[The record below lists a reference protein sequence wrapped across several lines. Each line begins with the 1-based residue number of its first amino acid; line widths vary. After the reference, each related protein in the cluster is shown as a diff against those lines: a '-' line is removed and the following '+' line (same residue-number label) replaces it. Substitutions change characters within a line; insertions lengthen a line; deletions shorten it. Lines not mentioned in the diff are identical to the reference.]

1 MRVVS
6 LNTDNAILYIS
17 VSQELSA
24 QYAEYVENHNNSIST
39 NPYPNAGFDLFCP
52 DRETFIDMHSRLVNF
67 QVKCEMRIYNHT
79 TNQWKPTGFYM
90 YPRSSLSKTPLMLAN
105 HVGIIDSG
113 YRGNLMGAFR
123 MIDPNR
129 ALYTVEKD
137 TRLLQICSS
146 DLRPIMVKIVNESFF
161 LETERGT
168 GGFGSTGL

>member
-1 MRVVS
+1 M
-6 LNTDNAILYIS
+6 NTDYDKAILYMS
-17 VSQELSA
+17 VSPELLN
-24 QYAEYVENHNNSIST
+24 QYAKHVDNHNNSIVT
-39 NPYPNAGFDLFCP
+39 NSYPNAGFDLFFP
-52 DRETFIDMHSRLVNF
+52 ENESFVGVESKMVNF
-67 QVKCEMRIYNHT
+67 RVKCEMRIYNYI
-79 TNQWKPTGFYM
+79 TNKWVSTGYYM

-129 ALYTVEKD
+129 TLYVVEKD